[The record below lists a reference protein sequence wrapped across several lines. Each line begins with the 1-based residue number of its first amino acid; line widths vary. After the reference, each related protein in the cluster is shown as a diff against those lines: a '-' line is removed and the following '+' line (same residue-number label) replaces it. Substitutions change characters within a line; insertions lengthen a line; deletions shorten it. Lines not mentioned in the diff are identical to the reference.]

1 MTIQPVA
8 TQTTAATQTQQTP
21 QTQPEQTQETAQ
33 PAKVATTAKAQ
44 TDSVT
49 ISKQAML
56 MNSPGYSATEEATE
70 SPAAKAAEK
79 SKGQR

>member
-8 TQTTAATQTQQTP
+8 AQTTAATQTQQAV
-21 QTQPEQTQETAQ
+21 PEQTQESAQNAKAATA
-33 PAKVATTAKAQ
+33 AKAQ
-44 TDSVT
+44 ADSVT

-56 MNSPGYSATEEATE
+56 MNSPGYSASEEATE

>member
-8 TQTTAATQTQQTP
+8 AQTTAATTQAQ
-21 QTQPEQTQETAQ
+21 QPKPETTTEAT
-33 PAKVATTAKAQ
+33 ATTAKATTAAKAQ
-44 TDSVT
+44 ADSVT
-49 ISKQAML
+49 LSKQAML
-56 MNSPGYSATEEATE
+56 MNSPGYSASEEATE

>member
-1 MTIQPVA
+1 MTIQPA
-8 TQTTAATQTQQTP
+8 AAQSTGTTQAQQA
-21 QTQPEQTQETAQ
+21 QPEKAQEPAQ
-33 PAKVATTAKAQ
+33 PSKTATSAKAQ

-56 MNSPGYSATEEATE
+56 MNSPGYSSTEEATE

-79 SKGQR
+79 VKGQR

>member
-8 TQTTAATQTQQTP
+8 NNTAATQAQQTQQA
-21 QTQPEQTQETAQ
+21 QPEQTQETAQ
-33 PAKVATTAKAQ
+33 TAKAA
-44 TDSVT
+44 TAAKAKADSVT

-56 MNSPGYSATEEATE
+56 MNSPGYSASEEATE

-79 SKGQR
+79 TKGQR

>member
-8 TQTTAATQTQQTP
+8 AQTTAAAQTQQA
-21 QTQPEQTQETAQ
+21 QPEQTQETAQ
-33 PAKVATTAKAQ
+33 KAKAAATAKAQ
-44 TDSVT
+44 ADSVT

-56 MNSPGYSATEEATE
+56 MNSPGYTAAEEATE

-79 SKGQR
+79 VKGQR